1 MGLSTLQGP
10 ARRGTSTVCARVC
23 VCMYVFLCVFICM
36 KVYACACVHACVR
49 VMCVHLCAIVL
60 HAILIMNVCLHFV
73 VIDGSNGGFVQA
85 NAITK
90 AFRG

>member
-1 MGLSTLQGP
+1 MR
-10 ARRGTSTVCARVC
+10 A
-23 VCMYVFLCVFICM
+23 CMR
-36 KVYACACVHACVR
+36 ACVR

-85 NAITK
+85 NAIAK

>member
-1 MGLSTLQGP
+1 
-10 ARRGTSTVCARVC
+10 
-23 VCMYVFLCVFICM
+23 M